1 MRQVIMLALVV
12 LLVLAVQGCDETVT
26 KSVPAE
32 SLSPPLGLKSI
43 TGHEEITLLWY
54 TSNYEDDLNGYHIHQ
69 GRLSIQEQ
77 SFQHHTVAYHNRSS
91 KRHHLFIPGG
101 SCQGRLGRDKS
112 TVEYHQR
119 HAPKGNLGRLP

>member
-1 MRQVIMLALVV
+1 MRQVLLLAAVI

-54 TSNYEDDLNGYHIHQ
+54 TSNYEDDLSGYHIYRYDGTYSSSSAPQ
-69 GRLSIQEQ
+69 QIPSGFTKVDSLSKSSPSNTIQSRTITGLQ
-77 SFQHHTVAYHNRSS
+77 NGTTYSFLVVA
-91 KRHHLFIPGG
+91 
-101 SCQGRLGRDKS
+101 
-112 TVEYHQR
+112 
-119 HAPKGNLGRLP
+119 ANLVQ